1 MERYGKPMRPS
12 CWLWRLVGFLH
23 DEQFFAIDLY
33 FCARPFAEQHPIA
46 RFEID
51 GDELAGFVPRPRTDG
66 DDLAFLRL
74 FLGGVGNNNA
84 ALRLLFAFKAAKDDA
99 VM

>member
-1 MERYGKPMRPS
+1 MNSKTPS
-12 CWLWRLVGFLH
+12 R
-23 DEQFFAIDLY
+23 
-33 FCARPFAEQHPIA
+33 IA
-46 RFEID
+46 PRFTP
-51 GDELAGFVPRPRTDG
+51 GTSFVTRARTDG
-66 DDLAFLRL
+66 YDLAFLRL